1 MFSLDKHSYQKE
13 NKPRKQTSFV
23 EEVEMHE
30 YEDDGDSDSEDDWWD
45 DGSIRKQ
52 NITLN
57 QKNVTNKQ
65 KSSLQPQEKQFGKYI
80 NKIKVEQYEGTV
92 SASLQKVFSNCFV
105 QNPKFQQS
113 LFKINLISGGIYLIQ
128 RL

>member
-1 MFSLDKHSYQKE
+1 M
-13 NKPRKQTSFV
+13 KQTSFA

-30 YEDDGDSDSEDDWWD
+30 YIEDDSDSEDGWWH
-45 DGSIRKQ
+45 DGPIRKQ

-57 QKNVTNKQ
+57 QKSVTNKQ

-80 NKIKVEQYEGTV
+80 NKIKVEQYEGKM
-92 SASLQKVFSNCFV
+92 SASLQNVFTNCFV

-113 LFKINLISGGIYLIQ
+113 FFRISGSMYFIQ